1 VLLDHVVVVQQPLTR
16 GPDVLAA
23 VGGGGEPRVGILQNS
38 AGAVE
43 TRQERSP
50 APAGARDGQPLLR
63 GQGLSPLTEVLGPEQ
78 LAADRPR
85 EQIFA
90 GVRATS
96 DETGEEAARI
106 QRRDGVSLGV
116 LAGGSASW
124 SSRASWGS
132 RRGSGNSAGWNR
144 SAGALM
150 STV

>member
-1 VLLDHVVVVQQPLTR
+1 VVVVQQPLTR

-23 VGGGGEPRVGILQNS
+23 VGGGGEPLVGILQNP
-38 AGAVE
+38 AGAIE

-50 APAGARDGQPLLR
+50 PPPGTCAGQALLR
-63 GQGLSPLTEVLGPEQ
+63 GQGLRPLTEVLGAEQ

-90 GVRATS
+90 CVRATS
-96 DETGEEAARI
+96 DKTGEEAARI

-116 LAGGSASW
+116 LAGGSAPW
-124 SSRASWGS
+124 SSQAGRSS

>member
-1 VLLDHVVVVQQPLTR
+1 VLLDHVVVVQQPLTG

-50 APAGARDGQPLLR
+50 PPPGTRDGQTLLR
-63 GQGLSPLTEVLGPEQ
+63 GQGLRPLTEMLGAEQ
-78 LAADRPR
+78 LAADRAR

-90 GVRATS
+90 CVRTTS
-96 DETGEEAARI
+96 DETGEESARI

-116 LAGGSASW
+116 LAGGSPPW
-124 SSRASWGS
+124 SSQAGRSP
-132 RRGSGNSAGWNR
+132 RRGSGDSAGWNR
-144 SAGALM
+144 TAGALM